1 MLRMGRVCQ
10 STQEMV
16 SLESVVESG
25 EWRLREIRKK
35 FTPPPHNSPL
45 ISITT
50 MTTSTVTAT
59 ATARQLIFAAI
70 IAASCLHI
78 AECGAASRRRAQQ
91 EEDDKYRY
99 RQPFALIFFSIF
111 LAVSLPLARFIHC
124 ICTDPLM
131 PQLFKALKKRA
142 GRMLKKRFGNI
153 GDEKQV
159 DDSDNDEYVE
169 FDMANID

>member
-1 MLRMGRVCQ
+1 
-10 STQEMV
+10 MV
-16 SLESVVESG
+16 SLESG

-50 MTTSTVTAT
+50 MTF
-59 ATARQLIFAAI
+59 TARQLIFAI

-131 PQLFKALKKRA
+131 PQLFKELKKRA

-153 GDEKQV
+153 GDEKHV
-159 DDSDNDEYVE
+159 DDSENDEYVE

>member
-1 MLRMGRVCQ
+1 MGRVCQ

-16 SLESVVESG
+16 SLESG
-25 EWRLREIRKK
+25 EWGVATSRNSKK
-35 FTPPPHNSPL
+35 IHTTSHNSPL

-50 MTTSTVTAT
+50 MTF
-59 ATARQLIFAAI
+59 TARQLIFAAI

-124 ICTDPLM
+124 LCTDPLM
-131 PQLFKALKKRA
+131 PQLFKELKKRA

-153 GDEKQV
+153 GDEKHV
-159 DDSDNDEYVE
+159 DDSENDECVE

>member
-1 MLRMGRVCQ
+1 M
-10 STQEMV
+10 TV
-16 SLESVVESG
+16 S
-25 EWRLREIRKK
+25 
-35 FTPPPHNSPL
+35 F
-45 ISITT
+45 
-50 MTTSTVTAT
+50 
-59 ATARQLIFAAI
+59 TARQLIFAI

-142 GRMLKKRFGNI
+142 GRMLKMRFGNI